1 MVFLLPRF
9 DHSPVAPSHFLDRL
23 CWWRRDHNSHRD
35 LPLMSYCFRFVRLRD
50 SGVAADAAGI
60 GGGGAE
66 DLLRGKVAVN
76 GGDDRELADPSLFSN
91 LL

>member
-1 MVFLLPRF
+1 
-9 DHSPVAPSHFLDRL
+9 
-23 CWWRRDHNSHRD
+23 
-35 LPLMSYCFRFVRLRD
+35 MSYRFRFVRLRD

-91 LL
+91 LAIIDEIQRGYMKLKNQKTQQINLRNLIQVQRT